1 LAGFRFSTSP
11 SISGL
16 FEIIAINNNVV
27 QHSGFRSFTVNRGWN
42 FIFSISGDNPE
53 GFEDPLSCSAIRCTI
68 ATAATIS
75 GTRKCSEK
83 NRFKVGWETEKFPHS
98 HSTSSF
104 PRIGI
109 AENRLVITVAP
120 QKDICPHGS
129 TYPRKAAAI
138 VRRSRTIPLIHTMG
152 FFWGTKSKFLVRCG

>member
-1 LAGFRFSTSP
+1 
-11 SISGL
+11 
-16 FEIIAINNNVV
+16 VV
-27 QHSGFRSFTVNRGWN
+27 QHSGLRSFTVNRGWN
-42 FIFSISGDNPE
+42 FIFSMSGDNPE
-53 GFEDPLSCSAIRCTI
+53 GFEDPLSCSAIRWI
-68 ATAATIS
+68 SAIAATTI

-120 QKDICPHGS
+120 QNDICPHGN

-138 VRRSRTIPLIHTMG
+138 VRRSRAIPLIHTMG
-152 FFWGTKSKFLVRCG
+152 FFWGTKSKFLVRCE